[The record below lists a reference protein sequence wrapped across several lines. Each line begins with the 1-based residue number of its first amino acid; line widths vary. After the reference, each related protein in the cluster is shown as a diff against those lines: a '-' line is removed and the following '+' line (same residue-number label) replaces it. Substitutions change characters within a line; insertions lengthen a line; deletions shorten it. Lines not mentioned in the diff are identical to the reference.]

1 MIQSDDIKL
10 LASAVMADVPEGGG
24 AATGTEI
31 VDGQSNNIFP
41 DVSADDRAA
50 GRVNLRKVFG
60 QAHTDND
67 DELLGA
73 SFAVLSPPA
82 DPLVSVSMFQT
93 DGWADERT
101 TAQATIE
108 RYVVKGPR
116 YACRILDTH
125 YTGSL
130 LLQLYQAGGRD
141 FPSAG
146 DAVAL
151 RNPSGSEQFVR
162 IIRVTISSGSFN
174 VGEGT
179 GVVTFDANIAVCEL
193 AQPLSM
199 DVLGPPIARV
209 TNENNYAVI
218 YSTTLAAGAQFVGVK
233 ALASAAE
240 PGDRT
245 VSVAGGIYTPLV
257 PASTVEEPLT
267 DIAPLLTRSAL
278 CRTAQAALT
287 LPAQNLNMSPG
298 NVLQL
303 PTAAQPGSLTIT
315 RSGTVFSDD
324 GNGVLLQGTSPVGA
338 VDYRARTVTIAA
350 GAPSYGTAS
359 TTISYTPATPSGAT
373 THSAALD
380 ITSANAGLAFVAA
393 FAPAPAPG
401 TFTVSYMAQGR
412 WYELVDNGSGKLA
425 GADSSYGS
433 GTVNYA
439 SGSIAY
445 TLGAIPDVGSAIIY
459 GWGNAATAV
468 AVAANDL
475 PSRVSGV
482 FSVDQRHIPGT
493 LVLSW
498 ARGGTDYEATVD
510 VGGVVSGDATGLVVG
525 GTVTMQPAVMPDGP
539 VALAYSRAVVV
550 NSSFTG
556 SGLSVTL
563 SATPVVPGSVTFGVD
578 LVPLGGGYITP
589 ASITVIDNGAGV
601 LYRAS
606 SNTVV
611 GSINYSTGAVSVSSA
626 INLDVIENV
635 VVPYTTATGSTAY
648 YTEQFRRN
656 GTSVTVNPATVASVA
671 YRTGSTVSDTATATP
686 AWQLSIPLLT
696 GRLLKSDAL
705 AFSFGGQVYTSQ
717 NNTLQTA
724 WNSSTGTGTAAGTTT
739 SSGAVT
745 FSAQPTGT
753 TNAVTWINAS
763 QDTTSPTVGSGVF
776 RVASAPI
783 KTGVFQI
790 KSGTLVG
797 TASEAGVITG
807 NGWAGSVDYQ
817 RGIVKWSRTSV
828 LSGSS
833 IPWNTWTAAI
843 PIQAASL
850 TYNAVF
856 LQYVPIDGS
865 LLGLETARLPL
876 DGKVPIFR
884 AGGQVLIHNTLTT
897 QLPNPLTKGTV
908 YSMGRERIAALVLRT
923 ATGARVSG
931 ALFNVDFDAGTL
943 VVPVE
948 SDLTGLAQPFTAHH
962 RIEDEILVLKADLSG
977 LLTLVS
983 GLTHDYPAGTSF
995 VSGKLRKGDLFAR
1008 AFLYI
1013 EQATWT
1019 GVWSDAL
1026 IGSEPTASYN
1036 STDYPF
1042 VVTSRG
1048 AITERWAI
1056 IFLSST
1062 TVRIVGESVGQI
1074 VNSVSINADIS
1085 PLNPQTGAP
1094 YFTIPALGWG
1104 GGWSAGNVLRTNT
1117 AAAGA
1122 PAWIAR
1128 TILPGSA
1135 SVASDSAIIAF
1146 RADVDA

>member
-1 MIQSDDIKL
+1 MTIQSDDIKL

-31 VDGQSNNIFP
+31 VDGESNNIFP

-82 DPLVSVSMFQT
+82 DPLVSVAMFQT

-101 TAQATIE
+101 TAQEIIE

-141 FPSAG
+141 FPSPG

-151 RNPSGSEQFVR
+151 RNPNGSEQFVR
-162 IIRVTISSGSFN
+162 VIRVTISSGSFN
-174 VGEGT
+174 VTEGT
-179 GVVTFDANIAVCEL
+179 GVTTFDANIATCEL

-209 TNENNYAVI
+209 TNEAAFAII

-233 ALASAAE
+233 ALATPAE
-240 PGDRT
+240 TGDRT

-287 LPAQNLNMSPG
+287 LPAQDLNMSPG

-338 VDYRARTVTIAA
+338 VDYRARTITIAA

-359 TTISYTPATPSGAT
+359 TTIAYTPATPSGAT

-380 ITSANAGLAFVAA
+380 ITSANTGLAFTAA

-412 WYELVDNGSGKLA
+412 WYELVDNGNGKLA

-482 FSVDQRHIPGT
+482 FAVDPRHIPGT

-510 VGGVVSGDATGLVVG
+510 VGGVVSGDATGQVVG
-525 GTVTMQPAVMPDGP
+525 GTVTLQPAVMPDGP
-539 VALAYSRAVVV
+539 VALAYSRAVQV
-550 NSSFTG
+550 NSSFSG
-556 SGLSVTL
+556 SGLSFTL

-589 ASITVIDNGAGV
+589 ANITVRDNGAGV
-601 LYRAS
+601 LYMANS
-606 SNTVV
+606 TTAV

-626 INLDVIENV
+626 INMTLVEQV
-635 VVPYTTATGSTAY
+635 VKRLGDTIYY
-648 YTEQFRRN
+648 YTAQEIREN
-656 GTSVTVNPATVASVA
+656 TSVTVNPATVASVA
-671 YRTGSTVSDTATATP
+671 YRTGSTESDTATATP

-705 AFSFGGQVYTSQ
+705 AFAFGGQVYTSQ

-724 WNSSTGTGTAAGTTT
+724 WSATTGTGTAAGTTT

-745 FSAQPTGT
+745 FAAQPAGT

-797 TASEAGVITG
+797 TANEAGVISG

-817 RGIVKWSRTSV
+817 RGIVKWSRTSG
-828 LSGSS
+828 LSGSN
-833 IPWNTWTAAI
+833 IPWNTWNATS
-843 PIQAASL
+843 PVQAASL

-856 LQYVPIDGS
+856 LQFVPIDGS

-876 DGKVPIFR
+876 DGRVPIYR

-897 QLPNPLTKGTV
+897 QLPNPLVKGTV

-931 ALFNVDFDAGTL
+931 ALYAVDFDAGTL

-948 SDLTGLAQPFTAHH
+948 SDLTGLAQPLTAHH

-1019 GVWSDAL
+1019 GVWSDTL
-1026 IGSEPTASYN
+1026 IGTQPTASYN

-1042 VVTSRG
+1042 TVTNRG

-1074 VNSVSINADIS
+1074 VNNVSINADIA

-1094 YFTIPALGWG
+1094 YFEIPALGWG
-1104 GGWSAGNVLRTNT
+1104 GGWAAGNVLRINT

-1128 TILPGSA
+1128 TILPGPA
-1135 SVASDSAIIAF
+1135 SVASDSATIAF

>member
-82 DPLVSVSMFQT
+82 DPLVSVAMFQT
-93 DGWADERT
+93 AGWADERT

-151 RNPSGSEQFVR
+151 RNPNGSEQFVR
-162 IIRVTISSGSFN
+162 VIRVTISSGSFN
-174 VGEGT
+174 VTEGA
-179 GVVTFDANIAVCEL
+179 GVTTFDASIATCEL

-233 ALASAAE
+233 PLAEAAE
-240 PGDRT
+240 TGDRT

-267 DIAPLLTRSAL
+267 DIAPLLTRAAL
-278 CRTAQAALT
+278 CRTAQTALT

-315 RSGTVFSDD
+315 RSGTVFADD

-338 VDYRARTVTIAA
+338 VDYRARTVTMAA

-359 TTISYTPATPSGAT
+359 TTIAYTPATPSGAT

-412 WYELVDNGSGKLA
+412 WYELVDNGNGKLA

-433 GTVNYA
+433 GTVNYV

-482 FSVDQRHIPGT
+482 LSVDPRHIPGT

-539 VALAYSRAVVV
+539 VALAYNRAVVV

-556 SGLSVTL
+556 SGLSFTL
-563 SATPVVPGSVTFGVD
+563 SATPVVPGSVTFGVS
-578 LVPLGGGYITP
+578 LVPVGGGFVTP
-589 ASITVIDNGAGV
+589 ASITVRDNGYGV
-601 LYRAS
+601 LYLANS
-606 SNTVV
+606 TTVA
-611 GSINYSTGAVSVSSA
+611 GSVNYSTGAVQVSSA
-626 INLDVIENV
+626 VNLDLIENV
-635 VVPYTTATGSTAY
+635 VTMIPVNGVNTY
-648 YTEQFRRN
+648 YTEQVRRT
-656 GTSVTVNPATVASVA
+656 GVSVNVNPATVASVA

-705 AFSFGGQVYTSQ
+705 AFAFGGQVYTSQ

-724 WNSSTGTGTAAGTTT
+724 WNASAGTGTAAGTTS

-745 FSAQPTGT
+745 FATQPAGT
-753 TNAVTWINAS
+753 TNAVTWINAA

-797 TASEAGVITG
+797 TANEAGVISG

-817 RGIVKWSRTSV
+817 RGIVKWSRTGG
-828 LSGSS
+828 LSGSN
-833 IPWNTWTAAI
+833 IPWNTWTSTS
-843 PIQAASL
+843 PVQAASL

-856 LQYVPIDGS
+856 LQYVPIDGT

-876 DGKVPIFR
+876 DGKVPIYR

-948 SDLTGLAQPFTAHH
+948 SDLTGLAQPLTAHH

-983 GLTHDYPAGTSF
+983 GLTHDYPANTSY

-1019 GVWSDAL
+1019 GTWSDAL

-1042 VVTSRG
+1042 VVTNRG

-1074 VNSVSINADIS
+1074 VNIVSINADIA

-1104 GGWSAGNVLRTNT
+1104 GGWAAGNVLRINT

-1128 TILPGSA
+1128 TILPGPA
-1135 SVASDSAIIAF
+1135 SVASDSATIAF